1 MKNLNVKLLSLI
13 IIAINSS
20 HITAGDSVTS
30 FFVGALILTAGAINP
45 QLAVGASGH
54 KLVVGTALTD
64 KKKPQDQ
71 LFIPKNKERD
81 PRGRF
86 DKRAAGNC
94 PRNR

>member
-45 QLAVGASGH
+45 QIDFGVSGH
-54 KLVVGTALTD
+54 KLVAGKALPD
-64 KKKPQDQ
+64 KKS
-71 LFIPKNKERD
+71 PKINSSQKIKSRD